1 MILISISIV
10 FNIIVFYFGIKFN
23 MESMIPFMIMGGM
36 LGLYK
41 GVISDSLNSTF
52 NITTFKYTLTKEN
65 IYELI
70 SSFLLSLSV
79 FNIYIYYDNFNLIDL
94 IGMIVF
100 SLFIYRLLL
109 FNLLKTANS
118 KSTYIWL
125 KVFYNKLL

>member
-118 KSTYIWL
+118 KSTYI
-125 KVFYNKLL
+125 

>member
-10 FNIIVFYFGIKFN
+10 FNIIVFYFSIKFN

-118 KSTYIWL
+118 KSTYI
-125 KVFYNKLL
+125 